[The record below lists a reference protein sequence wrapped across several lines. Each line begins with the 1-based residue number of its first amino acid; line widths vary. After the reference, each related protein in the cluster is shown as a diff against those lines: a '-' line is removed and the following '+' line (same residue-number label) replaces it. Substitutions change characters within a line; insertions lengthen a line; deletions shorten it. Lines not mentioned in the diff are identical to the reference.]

1 MSFSSTTKSP
11 PGSLHDGTATISPPI
26 LSSDHVAP
34 TTDVVDAVEEASASE
49 PSKRKPLAFWMVFV
63 ALCFSCF
70 VAALDLTAVSTTLPD
85 VAQTFHSVDYS
96 WIGSAYALTSTAFVP
111 WTGGLANI
119 FGRRPVMLAGLIIFA
134 LGSALTGAAQS
145 MAMAIGGR
153 SVQGIGGGAILT
165 MVEIIVCDL
174 VPLAERGAYFGIIGC
189 VWALASA
196 IGPPIGGALASAG
209 QWRWLFYL
217 NLPLCGIAIM
227 LVIFFLNVKAPKTTT
242 REKLEQMDFY
252 NIIFVAAV
260 TSLVLALTWGGSTY
274 AWSSGRVL
282 APLILGIAG
291 IIAFLFIERSFVRYP
306 TVPFD
311 ILRSRTTLLGYA
323 TTFLHSVVMMM
334 IVYFLPTAYFQAARE
349 FSPIRSGTA
358 LFSFCFT
365 VAPFAIITGAWVTV
379 TQKYKLQNL
388 VGWSFACLGSGL
400 LILLKWDSTKGLW
413 AGLPIVVGIG
423 LGILYTGTQF
433 AVLAPLSPRQ
443 QPHAIAFFGFV
454 RALGQVFGISIG
466 TTALQNQL
474 NKKLPAV
481 FIAEIGGSAEAAFA
495 AIPRISSLPEPTRTA
510 VRAAFADS
518 AQVLWI
524 IGCAMA
530 GVALLLCLFLEDLK
544 LATTGDEDWGLKE
557 KSTVKAASPQGIEEK
572 KVGAAA

>member
-1 MSFSSTTKSP
+1 MSFTSTTKSP
-11 PGSLHDGTATISPPI
+11 AASMHEAQPEPSLPALPSDNSVATEDAAEAAATA
-26 LSSDHVAP
+26 
-34 TTDVVDAVEEASASE
+34 E

-70 VAALDLTAVSTTLPD
+70 VSALDLTAVSTTLPD
-85 VAQTFHSVDYS
+85 IAETFHSKDYS

-119 FGRRPVMLAGLIIFA
+119 FGRRPVMLAGLLLFA

-145 MAMAIGGR
+145 MAMAIAGR

-196 IGPPIGGALASAG
+196 IGPPIGGALASAN

-217 NLPLCGIAIM
+217 NLPLCALAIA
-227 LVIFFLNVKAPKTTT
+227 LVIFFLDVKAPQSTL

-252 NIIFVAAV
+252 NVIFVAAV
-260 TSLVLALTWGGSTY
+260 TSLILALTWGGSTY

-282 APLILGIAG
+282 APLILGIVG
-291 IIAFLFIERSFVRYP
+291 IVAFIFIERSFVKYP

-311 ILRSRTTLLGYA
+311 ILRSRTSLLGYA
-323 TTFLHSVVMMM
+323 TTFLHSAVMML
-334 IVYFLPTAYFQAARE
+334 IVYYLPTAIFQAAKE

-365 VAPFAIITGAWVTV
+365 VAPFAILTGAWVTI

-388 VGWSFACLGSGL
+388 VGWCFACLGSGL
-400 LILLKWDSTKGLW
+400 LILIKWDSSKQLW
-413 AGLPIVVGIG
+413 ASIPVVVGIG
-423 LGILYTGTQF
+423 MGILYTGTQF
-433 AVLAPLSPRQ
+433 AVLAPLAPRQ
-443 QPHAIAFFGFV
+443 QPHAIAFFGFI

-466 TTALQNQL
+466 ATALQNEL
-474 NKKLPAV
+474 KKKLPSA
-481 FIAEIGGSAEAAFA
+481 FLAELGGSAEAAFA
-495 AIPRISSLPEPTRTA
+495 AIPRISSLPEPTRTL

-524 IGCAMA
+524 IGCAFA
-530 GVALLLCLFLEDLK
+530 GAALILSFFLEDLT
-544 LATTGDEDWGLKE
+544 LATTADKDWGLKE
-557 KSTVKAASPQGIEEK
+557 QSAKKAASAQGVEEEK
-572 KVGAAA
+572 IGSRS